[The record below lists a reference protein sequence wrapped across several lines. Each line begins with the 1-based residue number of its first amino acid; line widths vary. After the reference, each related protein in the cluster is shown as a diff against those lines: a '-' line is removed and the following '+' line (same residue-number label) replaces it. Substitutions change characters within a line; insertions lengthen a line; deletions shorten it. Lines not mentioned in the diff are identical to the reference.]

1 MTQFEFRDA
10 LSIPGNPAKP
20 NDDAWGQ
27 TSSAAVVL
35 DGATNLCDSLLP
47 GESDAA
53 WLARFA
59 ARRLMAH
66 CQNGAAPHDALR
78 SALGDA
84 EKSFAGLRRRP
95 PQKNHENP
103 YASMMFVSAAEN
115 GFDAL
120 WYGDCAALVKR
131 PGTAAEI
138 VGDAFDKRAA
148 EAKRVKMLADAK
160 GLAPAAGAARPE
172 FLSAL
177 RAARDTINTEKG
189 GWLFGPHAAAAE
201 HVRKARIEAPPGTLV
216 LLASDGF
223 LALASDYGA
232 HDVESL
238 LESAEAKGL
247 EGLGQQLR
255 AIESED
261 AEGRKFPRFKT
272 SDDATAVLLKLV

>member
-1 MTQFEFRDA
+1 MMELSFIDA
-10 LSIPGNPAKP
+10 LSLPGHPAKP

-27 TSSAAVVL
+27 TSTAAVVL
-35 DGATNLCDSLLP
+35 DGATNLSESLLP

-66 CQNGAAPHDALR
+66 CQDGHAPHEALKF
-78 SALGDA
+78 ALGDA
-84 EKSFAGLRRRP
+84 EKSFLGLRRRP
-95 PQKNHENP
+95 PKRGYETP
-103 YASMMFVSAAEN
+103 YASMMLIAAAAD

-131 PGTAAEI
+131 PGEAAELI
-138 VGDAFDKRAA
+138 GDALDKRAA
-148 EAKRVKMLADAK
+148 EARRAKMLADAK
-160 GLAPAAGAARPE
+160 GLAPAAGVNLPE

-177 RAARDTINTEKG
+177 RAARDTLNTDKG
-189 GWLFGPHAAAAE
+189 SWAFAPDVKAAT
-201 HVRKARIEAPPGTLV
+201 HVRSTHVIAPPGTLV

-232 HDVESL
+232 HDIESL
-238 LESAEAKGL
+238 IGQAHEKGL
-247 EGLGQQLR
+247 DPLGKELR

-272 SDDATAVLLKLV
+272 SDDATAVLLRLS